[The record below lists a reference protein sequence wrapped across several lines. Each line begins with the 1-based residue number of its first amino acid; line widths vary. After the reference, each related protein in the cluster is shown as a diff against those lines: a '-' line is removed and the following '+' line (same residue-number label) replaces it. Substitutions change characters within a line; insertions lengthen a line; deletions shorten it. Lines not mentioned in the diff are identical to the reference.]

1 MLKRTLGRT
10 GHESTVAIFGG
21 AALGESTEAEAHAAL
36 DMAEAAGVNHI
47 DIAPTYGHAE
57 AVTGPWLES
66 RRDKF
71 FVGCKTGIR
80 DREGSWEELH
90 ASLKRL
96 RTDKFDLYQLH
107 AVTNFDELDAAMK
120 PGGAIETLKR
130 ARDEGLTKWLGITG
144 HGIEVAA
151 VQAKALELFDFD
163 TVMFPLNPVLYANP
177 KYRADAERLLAM
189 CAERNVGVQIIKS
202 IAKGP
207 WADRDKATYN
217 TWYEPFD
224 QQERIN
230 EGVHF
235 ALSQHPVAAI
245 AIAGDTR
252 LLPMVIKAADSF
264 APMSDEAQ
272 AALIERAE
280 ELEPLFT

>member
-21 AALGESTEAEAHAAL
+21 AALGTVTQDEANAAL
-36 DMAEAAGVNHI
+36 DMAEAAGINHI
-47 DIAPTYGHAE
+47 DIAPSYGHAE
-57 AVTGPWLES
+57 ALTGPWLES
-66 RRDKF
+66 RRENF
-71 FVGCKTGIR
+71 FLGCKTQIR
-80 DREGSWEELH
+80 DFENSWAECQ
-90 ASLKRL
+90 ASLERL

-107 AVTNFDELDAAMK
+107 AVTSFEELDAAMA
-120 PGGAIETLKR
+120 PNGSIQTLKK

-144 HGIEVAA
+144 HGINVAA
-151 VQAKALELFDFD
+151 VQAKALEMFDFD
-163 TVMFPLNPVLYANP
+163 TVMFPLNPVLFANAQF
-177 KYRADAERLLAM
+177 RADAEKLLSM

-202 IAKGP
+202 ITKGP
-207 WADRDKATYN
+207 WSDRSKATYN

-224 QQERIN
+224 VQERIN

-235 ALSQHPVAAI
+235 ALSQHPVTSI

-252 LLPMVIKAADSF
+252 LIPMVIQAAQNF
-264 APMSDEAQ
+264 APMDDAAQ
-272 AALIERAE
+272 AALLDRAQ